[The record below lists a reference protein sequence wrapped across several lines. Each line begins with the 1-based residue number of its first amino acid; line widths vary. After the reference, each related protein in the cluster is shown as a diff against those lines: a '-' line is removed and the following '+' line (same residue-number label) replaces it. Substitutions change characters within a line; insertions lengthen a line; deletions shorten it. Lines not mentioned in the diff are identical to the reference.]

1 MEKKNNKGIIALI
14 IILSLLVVGLSGYI
28 AYEKIHNS
36 QNSNNI
42 TNNENENKNE
52 NNVSNLYE
60 NTEINRETLDE
71 LYRIIGVLPTQD
83 EGTLAPRH
91 CLNVAVTNTNYMG
104 IPYAN
109 DVFSWYVITYD
120 KEADYEKYKDANM
133 YVSNGTVKVSAYN
146 CAACFTIE
154 KTEAEK
160 FKKLYYFGPEEKFEF
175 IKDNVE
181 NYDDIYSATQ
191 SLGSPVECDYN
202 VKHNIIKTYVE
213 KGTMVEKIYITDEQ
227 TVTKYDD
234 FDNNSIS
241 QLTNQ
246 TVNYVFSKNTDDDN
260 YSLDSVIHRAKYN

>member
-1 MEKKNNKGIIALI
+1 MENQKNNKGIIALV
-14 IILSLLVVGLSGYI
+14 IILFLLVLGLSGYI
-28 AYEKIHNS
+28 IYDKVFNS
-36 QNSNNI
+36 QNNNNA
-42 TNNENENKNE
+42 TNNDNKTE
-52 NNVSNLYE
+52 NNTSSLYE
-60 NTEINRETLDE
+60 NTEINKETLDE

-83 EGTLAPRH
+83 EETLAPRH

-120 KEADYEKYKDANM
+120 KKADYEKYKDANM
-133 YVSNGTVKVSAYN
+133 FVSNGTVKVSAYN

-160 FKKLYYFGPEEKFEF
+160 FKKLYYFGPEEKFGF
-175 IKDNVE
+175 IKDNIE
-181 NYDDIYSATQ
+181 NYDNIYSATQ
-191 SLGSPVECDYN
+191 SLGSPVECNYN
-202 VKHNIIKTYVE
+202 VKHNIIETYVE
-213 KGTMVEKIYITDEQ
+213 KGTMVENIYITDKQ
-227 TVTKYDD
+227 TITKYDD

-260 YSLDSVIHRAKYN
+260 YSLERVIHRAKYN